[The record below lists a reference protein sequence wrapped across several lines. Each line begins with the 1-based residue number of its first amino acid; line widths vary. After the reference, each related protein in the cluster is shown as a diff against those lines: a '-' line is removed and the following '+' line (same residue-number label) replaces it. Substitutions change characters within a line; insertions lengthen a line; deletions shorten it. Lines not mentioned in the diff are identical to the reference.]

1 METKQKE
8 EIIQTILS
16 MPPLDRIEI
25 IDRLY
30 ESFDDEDQ
38 VAYDREVAE
47 EADRRVEAFLRG
59 EMETIP
65 AEEVYKEILNIK

>member
-1 METKQKE
+1 METMQKE

-25 IDRLY
+25 MDRVY
-30 ESFDDEDQ
+30 DSFDDDDQ
-38 VAYDREVAE
+38 DEYDKEIAE

-59 EMETIP
+59 EMKTTP
-65 AEEVYKEILNIK
+65 AEEVYEKILRMK